1 MFQQMWLGAWRN
13 YSPVPYAATNERKVN
28 EKLDRTKSHR
38 PRRVISDRA
47 RDEVRPPAHRAGC
60 RHHGGEA
67 AACVGPLGEEM
78 VPEGPYSRKD
88 EIVHDGQHRLH
99 VSGIDLHGRRH
110 HPPLRRRG

>member
-47 RDEVRPPAHRAGC
+47 RDEVAHQPIARAAVTMVEKRQPA
-60 RHHGGEA
+60 
-67 AACVGPLGEEM
+67 
-78 VPEGPYSRKD
+78 
-88 EIVHDGQHRLH
+88 
-99 VSGIDLHGRRH
+99 
-110 HPPLRRRG
+110 